1 MAAIPGGSN
10 VYVPSHEASGKMVID
25 FSRNIKDFA
34 VNKYTKLV
42 KVDKD
47 HGLYQKNNWDRNGL
61 LLSLDGDDRL
71 WRDGMTRPG
80 GRDNLK
86 EFEWLQYR
94 TERFSEQFVIGDKAV
109 NQASSDLIAIHSA
122 MLAQQMMT
130 LRTSKACRLIQTTGN
145 HLSSHVLNVGNASI
159 TTGRWDV
166 STTARLDI
174 RRSIDSAINVL
185 LDDTLAAINVEDL
198 YLVMGP
204 TCAQKVAETQEI
216 ADMIKGS
223 PEALAYIKGEL
234 RSQNPNA
241 MFGLPP
247 KLYNVNLIVEHT
259 RAVTSKRRATKVVS
273 HVCDND
279 KPFLIA
285 RPGGLEGVNGA
296 PAFAAVTNFVY
307 EEMKVE
313 TMRDKNN
320 RRTTG
325 TITDDYGYVL
335 TSQEAIVLF
344 NDVLT

>member
-10 VYVPSHEASGKMVID
+10 TYVPSHEATGRMVVD

-34 VNKYTKLV
+34 VNQYTKLV

-47 HGLYQKNNWDRNGL
+47 HGLYQKNNWDRNGI
-61 LLSLDGDDRL
+61 LLSDDGSDRL

-86 EFEWLQYR
+86 EFEWLSYR
-94 TERFSEQFVIGDKAV
+94 TERFSEQFTLGDKAV
-109 NQASSDLIAIHSA
+109 NQASADLIAIHSA

-130 LRTSKACRLIQTTGN
+130 LRTSKALKLLQTNAN
-145 HLSSHVLNVGNASI
+145 HLSAHVFTISDGSK

-166 STTARLDI
+166 STTARMDI
-174 RRSIDSAINVL
+174 KRSIDQGVNQL
-185 LDDTLAAINVEDL
+185 MDTTLAAIKPDDL

-204 TCAQKVAETQEI
+204 TCAQRLSVTQEI
-216 ADMIKGS
+216 VDYIKGS
-223 PEALAYIKGEL
+223 PDALAYIKGEL
-234 RSQNPNA
+234 RTQNPNA
-241 MFGLPP
+241 GFGLPP
-247 KLYNVNLIVEHT
+247 KLYNVNLVIEHT
-259 RAVTSKRRATKVVS
+259 RAVTSKRRATKVTT
-273 HVCDND
+273 HVCNND

-296 PAFAAVTNFVY
+296 PAFSAVTNFVY

-313 TMRDKNN
+313 TKRDKDN

-325 TITDDYGYVL
+325 YITDDYVYVL
-335 TSQEAIVLF
+335 TSPEAVILF
-344 NDVLT
+344 DDVLT